1 MLYQTT
7 EQEIIKLFEIY
18 QELKEFINSIE
29 NAKKYLLNNN
39 ITRKTNSYTILKL
52 DASTYNN
59 FRKVYKIM
67 FNEMIDRTQLN
78 KFVLLYQEYSNKYMI
93 NIDDTKIYLR
103 NRNNKILILDE
114 FEKKMDT
121 IIFNNVIFYDLKEII
136 KTILYNKLNN
146 IQITNFYFNN

>member
-52 DASTYNN
+52 DTSTYNN
-59 FRKVYKIM
+59 FRKVYKIV

-114 FEKKMDT
+114 FEKKLDT
-121 IIFNNVIFYDLKEII
+121 MIFNNVIFYDLKEII
-136 KTILYNKLNN
+136 KKILYNKLNN